1 MLRISLSEWS
11 LSKNEFGLENIFEMV
26 VFCSVMSASPRRS
39 WGSASYQT
47 QGNLSAQMSLLCL
60 NLKINGELDVHNLNC
75 DAETLHQMNSKP
87 LAPPIPLK
95 EKVM

>member
-1 MLRISLSEWS
+1 MLRIYLSEWG

-26 VFCSVMSASPRRS
+26 VFCSVMSALPRRN

-47 QGNLSAQMSLLCL
+47 QGHLSAQVSLLCP
-60 NLKINGELDVHNLNC
+60 NLKVNGELDVHSWNC

-87 LAPPIPLK
+87 LAPPIPLGRK
-95 EKVM
+95 